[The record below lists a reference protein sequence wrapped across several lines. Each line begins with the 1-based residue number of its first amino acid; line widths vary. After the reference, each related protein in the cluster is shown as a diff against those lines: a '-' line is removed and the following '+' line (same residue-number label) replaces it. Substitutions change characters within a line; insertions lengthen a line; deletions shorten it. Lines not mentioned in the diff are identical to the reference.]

1 MRTTSNALCDFTV
14 YANDA
19 EIGRIKD
26 IYFDDE
32 SWDVRYLVVDT
43 RRWLP
48 GRKVLLAPRHV
59 AMLDPRTQV
68 VRFDMTRDQL
78 KDAPSLDEHL
88 PVTRSHEIALHDFF
102 GWTQYWTG
110 GAGLADLRLPLDA
123 AGARFASAPPM
134 TAGAVVHREGE
145 PHLESCKDL
154 QGFAVQ
160 AIGPLGRGTR
170 GARIGE
176 LWDFVISYVDWNVPF
191 FVVEEELH
199 PGTRKFVLA
208 TELVTTID
216 TSDAVIRTQTPPQ
229 SFERAPGIEE
239 VSQLGAPG

>member
-1 MRTTSNALCDFTV
+1 MRTTCNALCDFTV

-32 SWDVRYLVVDT
+32 SWEVRYLVVDT

-48 GRKVLLAPRHV
+48 GRKVLLVPRNV
-59 AMLDPRTQV
+59 AMLDPRTQII
-68 VRFDMTRDQL
+68 RFEMTREQL
-78 KDAPSLDEHL
+78 SVAPSLEEHL
-88 PVTRSHEIALHDFF
+88 PVTRGHEIALHDFF
-102 GWTQYWTG
+102 GWTQYWSG

-123 AGARFASAPPM
+123 AGARIATVPSVSG
-134 TAGAVVHREGE
+134 AGVIHQEGE

-154 QGFAVQ
+154 QGFGVQ
-160 AIGPLGRGTR
+160 AVGPMGRGTR

-176 LWDFVISYVDWNVPF
+176 VWDFVISYVDWNVPF
-191 FVVEEELH
+191 IVVEEELH

-216 TSDAVIRTQTPPQ
+216 TSDSVIRTQTPSQ
-229 SFERAPGIEE
+229 SFERAPTLED